1 MQPHTQASNAR
12 LDRVDK
18 LAAATD
24 GAAETDGPTQQ
35 ASPPVAE
42 PQSAGPPMVNHEL
55 HSGELFKLERAM
67 FTGQTEYHRRHFVL
81 LGNELQYFRLL
92 HTVTGDWTMGQQ
104 VRSTRQRAKPQ
115 DQPVRKC

>member
-1 MQPHTQASNAR
+1 MQPHAQASNAR
-12 LDRVDK
+12 FERVDK

-24 GAAETDGPTQQ
+24 GAAEIDGPTHHA
-35 ASPPVAE
+35 ASPVAE
-42 PQSAGPPMVNHEL
+42 PQSAGQSTVNYEL
-55 HSGELFKLERAM
+55 HSGELFKLERAI

-104 VRSTRQRAKPQ
+104 VRSTRQRATPQ
-115 DQPVRKC
+115 DQRVRKC